1 MTRPP
6 SRLRNGALSSAHAAM
21 AQSHEISAVTMTA
34 CSTHYRGILDEA
46 LMDIGDICCNRYPR
60 LVVQGGRNETA
71 ALGRE
76 PDKSSEKLRAIKAQ
90 MKTRNAV
97 AMQERQ
103 NPTGKLK
110 KKKDV
115 LSCVTACCSK
125 EGCACPDASSRRRL
139 PTGSFLL
146 HSTYCARRRVCG
158 SVV

>member
-21 AQSHEISAVTMTA
+21 AQSHEISAVTITA

-46 LMDIGDICCNRYPR
+46 SMDIGDICCNRYPR

-103 NPTGKLK
+103 NPTGKNK
-110 KKKDV
+110 K
-115 LSCVTACCSK
+115 
-125 EGCACPDASSRRRL
+125 
-139 PTGSFLL
+139 
-146 HSTYCARRRVCG
+146 
-158 SVV
+158 